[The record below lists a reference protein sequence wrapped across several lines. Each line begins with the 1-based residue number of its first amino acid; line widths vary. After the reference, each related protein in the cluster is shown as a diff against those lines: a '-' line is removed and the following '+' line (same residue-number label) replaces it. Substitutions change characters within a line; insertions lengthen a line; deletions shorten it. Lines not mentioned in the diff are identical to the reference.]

1 MKNFLKYSLIVIVI
15 FIVIIAFNFQKIIVK
30 FTSFIIENSI
40 NKQVK
45 MQYDEKKVT
54 KSKNDINI
62 NQFKAEL
69 DQMSDLK
76 FKNIGNLIS
85 NSNIKDIQSLY
96 DSKKFTCEELV
107 IYYLKRIEKYDI
119 NKLNSIIELN
129 PDVIKIAREKDKETR
144 SGKLYGIPITLKANI
159 GTSDKIHT
167 TAGSYAL
174 KDSILDEDFFIVKK
188 LRSEGAIILG
198 KTNLSE
204 FANYMTTKSSNGYS
218 A

>member
-1 MKNFLKYSLIVIVI
+1 MKNFFKYSLIVIVI
-15 FIVIIAFNFQKIIVK
+15 FIFIIAFNFQKIIVK

-96 DSKKFTCEELV
+96 DSKKLTCEELV
-107 IYYLKRIEKYDI
+107 IYYLKK
-119 NKLNSIIELN
+119 N
-129 PDVIKIAREKDKETR
+129 
-144 SGKLYGIPITLKANI
+144 
-159 GTSDKIHT
+159 
-167 TAGSYAL
+167 
-174 KDSILDEDFFIVKK
+174 
-188 LRSEGAIILG
+188 
-198 KTNLSE
+198 
-204 FANYMTTKSSNGYS
+204 
-218 A
+218 